1 MQNLKKNK
9 TLTIMKIKHLHIV
22 TALLCLLA
30 ALPLSAQQ
38 HRARW
43 NFEDYFPKNYFYD
56 DKEFSDENDAVG
68 EVVFYMR
75 LADIKPLRDITLNK
89 GETIL
94 RLNYIPKF
102 AHPLFIQVQQKGDQI
117 LLTWQKGTAL
127 RGYVQHITHL
137 AMSDTGYVDVTE
149 NYYHSNEWEKGV
161 LDSGSRQLTLTEWQQ
176 IQKILTNIDF
186 IHFPH
191 CRPCGGFQTPYI
203 LEFKDNR
210 NSISYYTECPDNKK
224 EDRVTELLISLV
236 DTDYVDMVIHFAN
249 DRNNIIVPTF
259 PGGEEA
265 CAAFLQ
271 KSIQYP
277 PDALRDME
285 EFNAQVKLIVEKDGS
300 LLPTFDIYSSKS
312 DYGFEDELIRV
323 VKTMPKWNPATK
335 NGKNIRCNAYVNYKF
350 VLPED
355 IRPQYGNPILETQRD
370 KRRWENI
377 ESYHRQLLLNPL
389 DQEATLWLA
398 KNYYSE
404 YVFEHKEP
412 EPLSAW
418 DSTRYQE
425 DDWANYHDRT
435 AVVTQPGDSALK
447 YFYKVLELN
456 TDTLTITEIYM
467 PILQLEQHL
476 HRTHNPLAELPFD
489 TVDGVHFP
497 YSYLIN
503 WPEDGLLDSTKD
515 YDLEAWQSF
524 WWVKYLS
531 EDLTRMQEPVIFND
545 TLQEDEAI
553 FRFSFFPS
561 FHPPVSFRIMKN
573 KQKVKLYWKILSRKI
588 NPKNVRDFTY
598 VLKKGHRKMTTAQ
611 YEQFLQ
617 YFEAVHLDER
627 PHSYYVN
634 MFDGAQW
641 MIERKTNQGFK
652 GHFTNVAGK
661 NIHRVYSFLAT
672 LSGAKLD
679 YMGKYL

>member
-1 MQNLKKNK
+1 
-9 TLTIMKIKHLHIV
+9 MKIKNLHIV

-43 NFEDYFPKNYFYD
+43 NFEDYFPENYFYD

-89 GETIL
+89 GVTIL

-176 IQKILTNIDF
+176 IQEILTDIDF

-210 NSISYYTECPDNKK
+210 NSISYYTECPDDKK

-236 DTDYVDMVIHFAN
+236 DTDYVDMVINFAN
-249 DRNNIIVPTF
+249 DRNDIVAPTF

-277 PDALRDME
+277 SDALRDLVE
-285 EFNAQVKLIVEKDGS
+285 YNAQVKLIVEKDGS
-300 LLPTFDIYSSKS
+300 LLPTSDIYSTKS

-323 VKTMPKWNPATK
+323 VKTMPKWNPATQ
-335 NGKNIRCNAYVNYKF
+335 NGKNIRCYAYVKYKF
-350 VLPED
+350 VLPEN
-355 IRPQYGNPILETQRD
+355 IRPKYGSPILETQRD
-370 KRRWENI
+370 KRSWESI
-377 ESYHRQLLLNPL
+377 ESYHRKLLLNPL

-398 KNYYSE
+398 KDYYWE
-404 YVFEHKEP
+404 YVFEHEAPK
-412 EPLSAW
+412 PLSAW
-418 DSTRYQE
+418 DSTHYQE

-456 TDTLTITEIYM
+456 PDTITITEIYM
-467 PILQLEQHL
+467 PILQLEQCL
-476 HRTHNPLAELPFD
+476 HRAHNPLAELPFD
-489 TVDGVHFP
+489 TVDGLHFP

-503 WPEDGLLDSTKD
+503 WPENGLLDSTKD

-524 WWVKYLS
+524 WWVNYLS
-531 EDLTRMQEPVIFND
+531 EELTRMHEPVIFND
-545 TLQEDEAI
+545 TLQEDEII

-561 FHPPVSFRIMKN
+561 FHPPVSFRILKN
-573 KQKVKLYWKILSRKI
+573 KQNVKLYWKRLSIKI
-588 NPKNVRDFTY
+588 NPKKERDFTF
-598 VLKKGHRKMTTAQ
+598 VLKEGHRKMTTAQ

-617 YFEAVHLDER
+617 YLEEVHLDER
-627 PHSYYVN
+627 PHSYYVD
-634 MFDGAQW
+634 MLDGAQW
-641 MIERKTNQGFK
+641 MIERKTKQGFK

-661 NIHRVYSFLAT
+661 SIHRVYSFLAKF
-672 LSGAKLD
+672 SGAKLD
-679 YMGKYL
+679 YMEEY

>member
-1 MQNLKKNK
+1 
-9 TLTIMKIKHLHIV
+9 MKIKNLHIV
-22 TALLCLLA
+22 TVLLCLLA

-38 HRARW
+38 HRDRW

-56 DKEFSDENDAVG
+56 DKEFPDENDDVG

-176 IQKILTNIDF
+176 IQEILTDIDF

-210 NSISYYTECPDNKK
+210 NSISYYTECPDDEK
-224 EDRVTELLISLV
+224 EDLVTNLLISFV
-236 DTDYVDMVIHFAN
+236 DTDYVDMVIHVAN
-249 DRNNIIVPTF
+249 ARNNIVAPTF

-271 KSIQYP
+271 KLIQYP
-277 PDALRDME
+277 SDALRDMK
-285 EFNAQVKLIVEKDGS
+285 EFNARVKLVVEKDGS
-300 LLPTFDIYSSKS
+300 ILPVSDIYNSKS

-355 IRPQYGNPILETQRD
+355 IRPQYGSPILETQRD
-370 KRRWENI
+370 KRRWESI

-435 AVVTQPGDSALK
+435 AVVAQPGDSALK

-515 YDLEAWQSF
+515 YDLEAWLSF
-524 WWVKYLS
+524 RWVKYLS

-598 VLKKGHRKMTTAQ
+598 VLKKGHRRMTTAQ

-617 YFEAVHLDER
+617 YFEAVHLDKR
-627 PHSYYVN
+627 PHSYYVA
-634 MFDGAQW
+634 MLDGAQW

-661 NIHRVYSFLAT
+661 NIHRVYCFLAK

-679 YMGKYL
+679 YMVKYL